1 MGSPWIFICFFII
14 ILSLIFLLLGGL
26 VIRRALEDIV
36 RLLQDNNRI
45 LREENKSPQQTDLPL
60 FPPSLG
66 EGEYTEFSR
75 RTGPSH
81 KHYDTYALNYRG
93 KGDTKN
99 QIPRS
104 LDIDYLSQD
113 VEGPDSTASNP
124 RYTGG
129 GVANVGD
136 PAEANAVHEDV
147 QAAHEGVQ
155 ARGRKGRKA
164 AKSNVHWRTGLGND
178 GAGDDDEEDHPSSS
192 KSSSSKRSARAEK
205 RWKGKGREDDSHY
218 NDVGDDE
225 EETHPSSSKSSSSK
239 HSARAEKRRKGKGK
253 GREDDS
259 CYDEVGDDEEENRP
273 SSSKSSSSKSSAR
286 ARKSHKGNEREYS
299 S

>member
-1 MGSPWIFICFFII
+1 M
-14 ILSLIFLLLGGL
+14 GGL
-26 VIRRALEDIV
+26 VIRRVLEDIV

-45 LREENKSPQQTDLPL
+45 LREESKSLPQTDLPL

-66 EGEYTEFSR
+66 NGEYTEFSR

-81 KHYDTYALNYRG
+81 KHYDSYALNYRG

-104 LDIDYLSQD
+104 LDIDYLTQD

-129 GVANVGD
+129 GVAKVGD

-147 QAAHEGVQ
+147 QAAYEGVQ
-155 ARGRKGRKA
+155 ARGRKGKKA
-164 AKSNVHWRTGLGND
+164 AKPNVHWRTGLGND
-178 GAGDDDEEDHPSSS
+178 GAGDDDED
-192 KSSSSKRSARAEK
+192 SKRSARAEQ
-205 RWKGKGREDDSHY
+205 RWHGKGREDDSHY

-225 EETHPSSSKSSSSK
+225 EEIHPSSSRSSSSR
-239 HSARAEKRRKGKGK
+239 HAARAEKRRKEKGK

-286 ARKSHKGNEREYS
+286 ARKSHKGNEREY
-299 S
+299 

>member
-1 MGSPWIFICFFII
+1 MGSPGTFIYSSIS
-14 ILSLIFLLLGGL
+14 ILFLIFLLMSGL

-36 RLLQDNNRI
+36 RLLQDTNRI
-45 LREENKSPQQTDLPL
+45 LQENHKSLPQTDLPL

-99 QIPRS
+99 QVPRS
-104 LDIDYLSQD
+104 LDIDHLTQD
-113 VEGPDSTASNP
+113 VESRDSTASNP

-136 PAEANAVHEDV
+136 PAEANTAHEDP
-147 QAAHEGVQ
+147 QAVHEGVQ

-164 AKSNVHWRTGLGND
+164 AKPNVHWGTGFDND
-178 GAGDDDEEDHPSSS
+178 GARYDDEED
-192 KSSSSKRSARAEK
+192 
-205 RWKGKGREDDSHY
+205 
-218 NDVGDDE
+218 
-225 EETHPSSSKSSSSK
+225 HPSSSKSSSSK
-239 HSARAEKRRKGKGK
+239 HSARAEKRRKEKGK

-259 CYDEVGDDEEENRP
+259 CYDEVGDDEEENH
-273 SSSKSSSSKSSAR
+273 SSSTKSSSSKSAR
-286 ARKSHKGNEREYS
+286 ARKSHKGNEGEYS